1 MAAKPKLTLTKVLA
15 PSGDDKLSMKGEATL
30 AAPFSPPLDPV
41 ANGVRL
47 IVRDGTDGLVV
58 DATIA
63 GGTYDPATRTG
74 WRVNGTGRTWTYRA
88 AGTQPQGITTVG
100 LKTVSK
106 TPGLVKFKVKGKN
119 GTYAVDTLN
128 PAVLPLRATLILD
141 PPAATTG
148 QCIELTFPATPPA
161 RPSCRVAGPG
171 TVVKCK

>member
-1 MAAKPKLTLTKVLA
+1 VAAKPKLTLTKVLA
-15 PSGDDKLSMKGEATL
+15 PSGDDKLSMKGEATF
-30 AAPFSPPLDPV
+30 AAPFSPPLDLV

-63 GGTYDPATRTG
+63 GGTYDPVTRTG
-74 WRVNGTGRTWTYRA
+74 WRVNLTGTTWTYKA
-88 AGTQPQGITTVG
+88 VGTQPQGITTVG
-100 LKTVSK
+100 LKTIPK

-161 RPSCRVAGPG
+161 RPSCSVAGPG